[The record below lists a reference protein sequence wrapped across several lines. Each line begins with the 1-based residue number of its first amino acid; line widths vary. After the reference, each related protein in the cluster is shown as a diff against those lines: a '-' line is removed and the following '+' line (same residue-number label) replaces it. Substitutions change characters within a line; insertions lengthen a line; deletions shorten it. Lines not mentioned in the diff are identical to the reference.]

1 MVRAAC
7 AADVTRSTCLLR
19 AKPMTEDKPPPPK
32 DFETRL
38 RDLRK
43 RTSQDQ
49 GDRGGPL
56 GVPQTAFGVALRAG
70 VELVAG
76 LVVGGGIGW
85 LLDRWFGT
93 GPFLLVLFFFLGSGA
108 GMLNVFRLARR
119 INRLG
124 PDDRG

>member
-1 MVRAAC
+1 
-7 AADVTRSTCLLR
+7 
-19 AKPMTEDKPPPPK
+19 MTEDKPPPPK

-56 GVPQTAFGVALRAG
+56 GVPQTTFGVALRAG

-85 LLDRWFGT
+85 LLDRWLGT
-93 GPFLLVLFFFLGSGA
+93 GPFLMVLFFFLGSGA

-119 INRLG
+119 INRLD